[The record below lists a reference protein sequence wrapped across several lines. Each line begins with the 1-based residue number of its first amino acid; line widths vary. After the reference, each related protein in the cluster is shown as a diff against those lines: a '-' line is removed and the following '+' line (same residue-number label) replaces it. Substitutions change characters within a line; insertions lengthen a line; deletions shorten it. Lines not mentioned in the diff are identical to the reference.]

1 MILPSALG
9 GRAQQ
14 VGQCIRLGGRMS
26 AAASAAAPVV
36 TSVQRRLHS
45 YDEAIVALNSMQESY
60 CRD

>member
-1 MILPSALG
+1 
-9 GRAQQ
+9 
-14 VGQCIRLGGRMS
+14 MS
-26 AAASAAAPVV
+26 AAASSAAAPVV

>member
-26 AAASAAAPVV
+26 AAASAAPVV